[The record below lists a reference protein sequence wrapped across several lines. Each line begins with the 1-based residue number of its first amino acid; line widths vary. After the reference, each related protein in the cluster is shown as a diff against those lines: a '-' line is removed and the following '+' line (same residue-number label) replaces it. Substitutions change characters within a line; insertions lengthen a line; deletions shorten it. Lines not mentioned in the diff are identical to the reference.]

1 MAEEYMLAKKREKN
15 IEKAKHAR
23 VFFRFANLFIFRNT
37 YFVPFQ
43 NLPVMAIV
51 QIYKKYFSE
60 CTGMTRLF

>member
-51 QIYKKYFSE
+51 QI
-60 CTGMTRLF
+60 